1 MAHLMQVVHAPYAMQ
16 WQVFP
21 APEPREIVWRNLATP
36 VYQRMLRQ
44 FLVYSAVFMTV
55 LFYMIPIALISSLT
69 TLSNLVK
76 ILPFIKVI
84 VNYGPINTVLQVS
97 LLRSYS
103 HQADYWFW
111 CTVNMCHLDI
121 FSLHPLLVGC
131 ETCK

>member
-1 MAHLMQVVHAPYAMQ
+1 MARLMQVVHAPYAMQ

-21 APEPREIVWRNLATP
+21 APEPREIVWKNLATP
-36 VYQRMLRQ
+36 VYQRMVRQ
-44 FLVYSAVFMTV
+44 FLVYSAVFMTI

-97 LLRSYS
+97 SSSSIL
-103 HQADYWFW
+103 
-111 CTVNMCHLDI
+111 
-121 FSLHPLLVGC
+121 FSSS
-131 ETCK
+131 